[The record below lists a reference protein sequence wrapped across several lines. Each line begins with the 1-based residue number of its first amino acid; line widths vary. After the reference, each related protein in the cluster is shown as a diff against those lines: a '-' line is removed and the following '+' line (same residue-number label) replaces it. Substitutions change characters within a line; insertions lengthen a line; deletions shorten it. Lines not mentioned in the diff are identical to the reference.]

1 MATIAE
7 QLESIKNSKAAIKS
21 AIQAKGVSCGE
32 VLSDYANRIAAIP
45 TAKAEETKTI
55 DITSNGTFEVT
66 PSAANKVLSKVVV
79 NANVPELPLLGLK
92 FAEDAKIVTGDN
104 GIMTVDC
111 KVQQYN
117 EATNEWSDNVDV
129 ENGLLEI
136 DPDGILQNLC
146 NGVVSGAMFDI
157 SMIFTGKGNTATFVA
172 WSDNGGN
179 PSTKYVSGILWYIP
193 PIITFPLV
201 TKIYGQKF

>member
-7 QLESIKNSKAAIKS
+7 QLESIKASMASIKS
-21 AIQAKGVSCGE
+21 AIQAKGVSCGD

-66 PSAANKVLSKVVV
+66 PSSASKVLSKVVV
-79 NANVPELPLLGLK
+79 NAKVESYTELKLVY
-92 FAEDAKIVTGDN
+92 AEDAQIVTGDN

-117 EATNEWSDNVDV
+117 EATNEWLDNVTA
-129 ENGLLEI
+129 EY
-136 DPDGILQNLC
+136 GILWVDTDDILVNLC
-146 NGVVSGAMFDI
+146 EGVVPGATFDTNL
-157 SMIFTGKGNTATFVA
+157 IFSTQDSSNTFVA
-172 WSDNGGN
+172 WSANGGD

-193 PIITFPLV
+193 YIKDFTSV

>member
-7 QLESIKNSKAAIKS
+7 QLESIKASKAAIKG
-21 AIQAKGVSCGE
+21 AIQAKGVSCGD

-79 NANVPELPLLGLK
+79 NAKVQEVTALK
-92 FAEDAKIVTGDN
+92 LVYAEDAEIVTGDN
-104 GIMTVDC
+104 GIMAVDC

-117 EATNEWSDNVDV
+117 EATDEWSDNIDV

-146 NGVVSGAMFDI
+146 DGVVSGASFDTT
-157 SMIFTGKGNTATFVA
+157 MIFTGKDNTVTFVA
-172 WSDNGGN
+172 WSANGGD

-193 PIITFPLV
+193 PILDLTLV